1 MLARAFLTG
10 ATGTVGREVCAA
22 LLTRGAEV
30 RVGARASSPVASVL
44 PDADD
49 VVLLDFEDPTI
60 SPSLFEGIDAFFFM
74 TPLIEDQV
82 VASRRVL
89 DAAIE
94 GGVQHI
100 VRLSSRSAGWDEQSE
115 LRAWH
120 REIDDA
126 VRKSGATWTILR
138 PCSFFQNFI
147 RYQADTIRNMS
158 SIIVPQ
164 GDGLI
169 SYIDA
174 LDIGEAAARCLL
186 HPEVHHQRT
195 YVLTGGRAYGAKGV
209 AAEIGRVLGKP
220 VTYINIE
227 EEQARDMML
236 QMGTPPWLVEAG
248 LAVFAHAKAGGEAA
262 VDPALIQILER
273 PATSLS
279 EFVERNR
286 EKWA

>member
-1 MLARAFLTG
+1 VRAFLTG

-44 PDADD
+44 PDAGD
-49 VVLLDFEDPTI
+49 VVLLDFEDRTI

-82 VASRRVL
+82 AASRRVL
-89 DAAIE
+89 DTAIE

-120 REIDDA
+120 RQIDDA
-126 VRKSGATWTILR
+126 VRKSGATWTVLR

-147 RYQADTIRNMS
+147 RYQAETIRNMS

-174 LDIGEAAARCLL
+174 LDIGEAATRCLL
-186 HPEVHHQRT
+186 HPEAHHHKT

-209 AAEIGRVLGKP
+209 AAEVGRVLGKP

-236 QMGTPPWLVEAG
+236 QMETPPWLVEAG
-248 LAVFAHAKAGGEAA
+248 LAVFAHAKEGGEAA
-262 VDPALIQILER
+262 LDPALTQILGR

-286 EKWA
+286 DAWS